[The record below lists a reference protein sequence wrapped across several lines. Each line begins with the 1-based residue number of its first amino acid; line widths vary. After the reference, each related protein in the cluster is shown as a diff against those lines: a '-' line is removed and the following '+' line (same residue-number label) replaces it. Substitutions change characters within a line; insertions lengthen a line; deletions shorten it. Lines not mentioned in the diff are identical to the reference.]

1 MCQAQICLREVSPFP
16 DLHNHLR
23 LSVWSLKK
31 TSVQPSDRWLAHQP
45 WCGPTAVSTR
55 LFPTPKESV
64 IIAAI
69 FKDAEITGAP
79 VTKSEWNFSTTFY
92 FLPRGWPGFIVDKIE
107 PPQNSPLI
115 SLHRAEEPPATHPP
129 PMAELRVTSDPSKE
143 LEPASAER
151 QFPPLV

>member
-1 MCQAQICLREVSPFP
+1 M
-16 DLHNHLR
+16 
-23 LSVWSLKK
+23 
-31 TSVQPSDRWLAHQP
+31 SVQPSDSWLAHQP
-45 WCGPTAVSTR
+45 WCGPNAVSIR

-92 FLPRGWPGFIVDKIE
+92 FLPWGWPGFIVDKIE

-115 SLHRAEEPPATHPP
+115 SVHQAEEPPATPPP
-129 PMAELRVTSDPSKE
+129 PMAELRETSDPSKE
-143 LEPASAER
+143 LDPASAKR
-151 QFPPLV
+151 QFPSSSRCSFPFTNVSLQSTPRRFRGQNANDCP